1 MIHPTKKLEES
12 NMSAIPYERGE
23 EESETQEH
31 DTVTASGRP
40 RRRIF
45 GRGGAVLLALVLG
58 VGGFYAG
65 IRVEKGQVSGST
77 STSASLPS
85 LASTTGAAG
94 SSSRTTGTSRSA
106 IPGAGGFGG
115 GNTSIGTVSS
125 VKGKTIYMSDT
136 SGNTVKVTLS
146 SVTKITKSL
155 HVSRKAVRPGDS
167 VVIQG
172 AKSSN
177 GTLRATSLSDSGA
190 STTST
195 SSSSSSSGSSSS
207 NSSGSGVSSLFSGGG
222 GG

>member
-12 NMSAIPYERGE
+12 NMSAISYERGE

-31 DTVTASGRP
+31 DTVMASARP

-45 GRGGAVLLALVLG
+45 GRSGAVLLALVLG

-65 IRVEKGQVSGST
+65 IRVEKGQLSGST
-77 STSASLPS
+77 STSRSLPS
-85 LASTTGAAG
+85 LASAAG
-94 SSSRTTGTSRSA
+94 AGGGSSRTTGTSRSGF
-106 IPGAGGFGG
+106 PGAGGFGG

-125 VKGKTIYMSDT
+125 VKGKTIYMTDT

-155 HVSRKAVRPGDS
+155 HVARKAVRPGDS

-177 GTLRATSLSDSGA
+177 GTVRATSVSDSGA
-190 STTST
+190 STTATAST
-195 SSSSSSSGSSSS
+195 SSS
-207 NSSGSGVSSLFSGGG
+207 NASGSGVSSLFSAGGG
-222 GG
+222 G